1 MTRGKIALVLAVLWT
16 LLIST
21 SCLLPASSFKP
32 FSFDTTILIDK
43 LVHFTLYSV
52 FFVLWSLALGLK
64 KKRQLFILMAVSI
77 TFGVL
82 IEILQATM
90 SLGRSYEL
98 DDIIANTI
106 GSVLGLVMLPFIRRM
121 MPLLKKYLPFLNKV
135 Y

>member
-21 SCLLPASSFKP
+21 SCLLPASSFKA
-32 FSFDTTILIDK
+32 FSFDTIISIDK
-43 LVHFTLYSV
+43 LVHFTFYSV

-64 KKRQLFILMAVSI
+64 KKRQLFILMAVTI

-121 MPLLKKYLPFLNKV
+121 MPLIKKYLPFLNKV

>member
-1 MTRGKIALVLAVLWT
+1 MFQIRIAVVLASVWT
-16 LLIST
+16 LLILVLSLI
-21 SCLLPASSFKP
+21 SASRFRA
-32 FSFDTTILIDK
+32 FSFDTIISIDK
-43 LVHFTLYSV
+43 LVHFIMYSV
-52 FFVLWSLALGLK
+52 FFVLWSFVLG
-64 KKRQLFILMAVSI
+64 I
-77 TFGVL
+77 TTKSRLYKLLTISVAFGVL

-106 GSVLGLVMLPFIRRM
+106 GSVFGLYLLPFIRRM

>member
-1 MTRGKIALVLAVLWT
+1 
-16 LLIST
+16 
-21 SCLLPASSFKP
+21 
-32 FSFDTTILIDK
+32 
-43 LVHFTLYSV
+43 
-52 FFVLWSLALGLK
+52 
-64 KKRQLFILMAVSI
+64 MAVTI

-121 MPLLKKYLPFLNKV
+121 TPLLKKYLPFLNKV

>member
-1 MTRGKIALVLAVLWT
+1 MFQIRIAVVLASVWT
-16 LLIST
+16 LLILVLSLI
-21 SCLLPASSFKP
+21 SASRFRA
-32 FSFDTTILIDK
+32 FSFDTIISIDK
-43 LVHFTLYSV
+43 LVHFIMYSV